1 MYNYKNPFSEFDSN
15 VMSSE
20 QISEFF
26 TEPYES
32 LTIPET
38 KIINDKSP
46 IIFVGGRGTGKT
58 MLLRQF
64 SYNVQ
69 RVTSKQ
75 TYLER
80 VRDTKF
86 IGVYFRVDK
95 PLLQSLAALGSS
107 STLNNFEELVFT
119 HFFELT
125 IFKEYIEIL
134 KILTTDARI
143 SVEHESYK
151 KIVNEMSNLIDPSQ
165 KMTFNQLDD
174 LLKYVV
180 DEINYIWQYQ
190 SQKAIDIDGSV
201 QFSPKCNL
209 ILQGRLSDEFC
220 NLSVFNLL
228 GIDNVSLLLLID
240 EFESFSKK
248 QQMVINAAMRYNK
261 DYGIRLRIGMR
272 PYGFKTYDTVNSE
285 DFVKEGRDYSKI
297 EFDNPLVKKQ
307 NDDRYFELIRRI
319 TEKRLA
325 SVPMFS
331 GKNIVDIL
339 GEDENLEAEAKEIV
353 KGKTK
358 HFDVYLKEINRFRT
372 PADQISMAD
381 IESFRDDNPLFEME
395 CLRLLL
401 KGKSIDY
408 VSTALQDYKMKI
420 KSEAAKKFSD
430 DYDKKYKLSFVFVL
444 CSIYRKEKKGY
455 YGFKDYCYLSS
466 GIIGAF
472 IELCRRAFD
481 LAYFRDVVAL
491 ESGVISKEIQTDA
504 AYEFSYAERD
514 MIRRIAEYG
523 TKLDVFIKNIGDSF
537 SYIHRDIHLRYP
549 ETNMFPV
556 VADLNE
562 ENQKL
567 LDKAC
572 MWSLV
577 IKKPNVQDP
586 SGNGNTQDM
595 YVLSRVFA
603 PVFKI
608 SYRTRGG
615 FNPIK
620 TLTDEFFSGEFNPES
635 VLKDKRVAKERAK
648 KNEQNQLRENSQL
661 TLFDANGSGDNE

>member
-1 MYNYKNPFSEFDSN
+1 MYSYRNPFSEFDSN

-26 TEPYES
+26 TEPYDS
-32 LTIPET
+32 FTIPEA
-38 KIINDKSP
+38 KIISDKSP
-46 IIFVGGRGTGKT
+46 IIFIGGRGTGKT

-69 RVTSKQ
+69 KIVSNE
-75 TYLER
+75 TYLEKVKR
-80 VRDTKF
+80 TKY

-95 PLLQSLAALGSS
+95 PLLQSLSGLGTSS
-107 STLNNFEELVFT
+107 SIPNFEEKIFT
-119 HFFELT
+119 HYLELT
-125 IFKEYIEIL
+125 IFKEYLEIL
-134 KILTTDARI
+134 KILTTDADI
-143 SVEHESYK
+143 SCGDGRYKLILSIMKDLIGLSNNEIIES
-151 KIVNEMSNLIDPSQ
+151 I
-165 KMTFNQLDD
+165 DD
-174 LLKYVV
+174 LLRYVIG
-180 DEINYIWQYQ
+180 EINYIWQYQ
-190 SQKAIDIDGSV
+190 SDKAIDIDNSV
-201 QFSPKCNL
+201 KFAPKSNL

-220 NLSVFNLL
+220 NTEILKILEIEDVSFLL
-228 GIDNVSLLLLID
+228 MLD
-240 EFESFSKK
+240 EFESFSEK

-261 DYGIRLRIGMR
+261 SYGIRFRIGMR

-307 NDDRYFELIRRI
+307 NNDKYFALIKKI

-325 SVPMFS
+325 SVPMFV

-339 GEDENLEAEAKEIV
+339 GEDENLEEEAKEIV
-353 KGKTK
+353 KGKTT
-358 HFDVYLKEINRFRT
+358 HLDVYLKEINKNKSS
-372 PADQISMAD
+372 DQKMTFDDLSSI
-381 IESFRDDNPLFEME
+381 RDENPLFEME

-401 KGKSIDY
+401 KGESLEFVK
-408 VSTALQDYKMKI
+408 TALSDYKNKV
-420 KSEAAKKFSD
+420 KSTAAKKFSD

-444 CSIYRKEKKGY
+444 CSIYRREKKGY
-455 YGFKDYCYLSS
+455 YGFNDYCHLSC

-481 LAYFRDVVAL
+481 LAYFRDAIAL
-491 ESGVISKEIQTDA
+491 ENGKISKEIQTDA

-514 MIRRIAEYG
+514 MIKRIFECG
-523 TKLDVFIKNIGDSF
+523 TKLSIFIKNLGDSF
-537 SYIHRDIHLRYP
+537 SYIHRDIYLRYP

-556 VADLNE
+556 VTNLSD

-572 MWSLV
+572 MWSLI

-586 SGNGNTQDM
+586 SGNGKTRDM

-620 TLTDEFFSGEFNPES
+620 TLTDDFFLEDFNSES
-635 VLKDKRVAKERAK
+635 VLKEK
-648 KNEQNQLRENSQL
+648 KFPKNTAQSINDDNTNQL
-661 TLFDANGSGDNE
+661 TLFNFNSNGGD